1 MADAQ
6 VGDFT
11 PGASLQTVV
20 TAPGTNG
27 QHAADGRTPSIWARE
42 AAITEAVA
50 DICQR
55 RALIEQVKG
64 VLMCVYE
71 TDADTAF
78 ELLRARSMDTNVK
91 LRDLA
96 AQLMTEFCSLNVR
109 WAITDPIGSRPDPAH
124 RARTCLGS
132 VRLGRLL
139 AASALRLG
147 PPQFRCEAVRRGDP
161 QRSAASLTR

>member
-96 AQLMTEFCSLNVR
+96 AQLMTEFCSLMS
-109 WAITDPIGSRPDPAH
+109 DG
-124 RARTCLGS
+124 G
-132 VRLGRLL
+132 
-139 AASALRLG
+139 
-147 PPQFRCEAVRRGDP
+147 
-161 QRSAASLTR
+161 SLTRSAVDQILHTAHERV